1 MSQLLCIW
9 KGSHECKKSAADKSA
24 TTAISATPSA
34 AAPSLQQTDILEKEA
49 VCAMLG
55 MKKCCLE
62 GLVPRREFPPPVQ
75 LGRKVYWSRQA
86 VEQWCNIKFAPQ
98 LVWVSG

>member
-1 MSQLLCIW
+1 MTA
-9 KGSHECKKSAADKSA
+9 KKSVADKA
-24 TTAISATPSA
+24 PTHGTSATPSA
-34 AAPSLQQTDILEKEA
+34 AAPALQQTDILEKEA

-55 MKKCCLE
+55 MKKRCLE
-62 GLVPRREFPPPVQ
+62 GLVLRKEFPPPVQ

-86 VEQWCNIKFAPQ
+86 VEQWRSIKFAPQ

>member
-1 MSQLLCIW
+1 MTA
-9 KGSHECKKSAADKSA
+9 KKFVADNAS
-24 TTAISATPSA
+24 TAVPPST
-34 AAPSLQQTDILEKEA
+34 AAPALQQTDILEKEA

-55 MKKCCLE
+55 VKKRCLE
-62 GLVPRREFPPPVQ
+62 GLVLREEFPPPGQ

-86 VEQWCNIKFAPQ
+86 VEQWRNIKFAPQ

>member
-1 MSQLLCIW
+1 MTA
-9 KGSHECKKSAADKSA
+9 KKIVADKASAAVS
-24 TTAISATPSA
+24 TTPST
-34 AAPSLQQTDILEKEA
+34 AAPALQQADILEKEA

-55 MKKCCLE
+55 MKKRCLE
-62 GLVPRREFPPPVQ
+62 GLVLRKEFPPPVQ

-86 VEQWCNIKFAPQ
+86 VEQWRNIKFAPQ